1 MTILNIFL
9 FCVLGVCTGWAL
21 FAGRRNRKRLS
32 LNEQIADELDI
43 ILHNMLNM
51 VKETAQKSRLGLD
64 VIGTPGNDDLSSPE
78 MLSTLVTVL
87 VSKFGNVTL
96 DVHDFTAVTEEEYV
110 SVYVDSDTKEI
121 ILSLDNTLSTSTA
134 YTMAPFG
141 NTDDTTFH

>member
-9 FCVLGVCTGWAL
+9 FCVLGLCAGWVL
-21 FAGRRNRKRLS
+21 YTGRRNRKRLS

-43 ILHNMLNM
+43 ILHNLLNM
-51 VKETAQKSRLGLD
+51 VKEAAQKRRPGLG

-96 DVHDFTAVTEEEYV
+96 DVHDFTAVAEEEYV

-121 ILSLDNTLSTSTA
+121 ILSLDNTLSASTT